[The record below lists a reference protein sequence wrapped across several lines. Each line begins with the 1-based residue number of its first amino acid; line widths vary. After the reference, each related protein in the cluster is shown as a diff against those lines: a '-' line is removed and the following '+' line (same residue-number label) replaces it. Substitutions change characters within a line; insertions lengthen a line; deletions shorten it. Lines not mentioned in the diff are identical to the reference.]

1 MLIYFKICIE
11 FRNCLEND
19 DLIMLQYLEEEI
31 WLYFVY
37 LYLLVE
43 MVILDLIIWVLGY
56 LVIYYFEYIEKE
68 LIEVKGY

>member
-1 MLIYFKICIE
+1 MLIYFEICIE